1 MVGLFEKSARPF
13 RTISMV
19 SMPAMRIRALQN
31 DLSPS
36 IGVVIRLMAGL
47 SCSTMVL
54 RYLHW
59 RSMISTQSPPP
70 VWKSSS
76 CSGPS
81 HPAHFLHFFEHVCR
95 VKKLR
100 PTARPATTR
109 PSPLPNSGA
118 CFPAKRRRH
127 VVVEG
132 AIREAGPH
140 DLVVAKLREVRVDLV
155 PLRVLR

>member
-13 RTISMV
+13 WTISMV
-19 SMPAMRIRALQN
+19 SMPTIRIRALQN
-31 DLSPS
+31 DLSRS
-36 IGVVIRLMAGL
+36 IGRVIRLMAGL

-59 RSMISTQSPPP
+59 RSMISTQSPP
-70 VWKSSS
+70 VWKSGPG
-76 CSGPS
+76 SGPGHS
-81 HPAHFLHFFEHVCR
+81 VHFPHFLEHVCR
-95 VKKLR
+95 VKKLK
-100 PTARPATTR
+100 PSARPATTR

-118 CFPAKRRRH
+118 CFPVKRRRH

>member
-59 RSMISTQSPPP
+59 RSMISTQSPPRFGNRVHAQDRATRP
-70 VWKSSS
+70 T
-76 CSGPS
+76 
-81 HPAHFLHFFEHVCR
+81 FYIFEHVCR

-118 CFPAKRRRH
+118 YFPAKRRRH

-155 PLRVLR
+155 PLRVLC